1 MVHTAERRQRPAR
14 RAYRRDRAGR
24 SRNGVARG
32 QIAGHAGTGRGARD
46 PIHHEVGVAFLIGT
60 HGCFGS
66 VAGDAI
72 DGAAIEAERIEFAL
86 QVRQIICRGRNR
98 AKQGHPA
105 VVAFEDQPR
114 LAFGGKA
121 TLKSY
126 GVNLRGQN
134 YTGLSRQLAEKMPAS
149 HRAFL
154 EGLPTS
160 VRFGD
165 YFFCH
170 AGIRPGVP
178 LDAQVPEDL
187 MWIRGEFLNDRRDHG
202 AVIVH
207 GHTPTGDARPE
218 VRPNR
223 IDIDTGCVYGGPL
236 TCLVLESIDVRF
248 L

>member
-1 MVHTAERRQRPAR
+1 MELGQAKTPDGTRIYAIGDIHGMDAAVATVHAAVAADVAARPVP
-14 RAYRRDRAGR
+14 RAVIVHIGDYTDRGPDSA
-24 SRNGVARG
+24 
-32 QIAGHAGTGRGARD
+32 
-46 PIHHEVGVAFLIGT
+46 
-60 HGCFGS
+60 
-66 VAGDAI
+66 
-72 DGAAIEAERIEFAL
+72 AAIERLATLSARDSD
-86 QVRQIICRGRNR
+86 VICLRGNHDQKLLDFLRTPEE
-98 AKQGHPA
+98 AAPA
-105 VVAFEDQPR
+105 FF
-114 LAFGGKA
+114 AFGGKA

-134 YTGLSRQLAEKMPAS
+134 YTGLARQLAEKMPAA

-154 EGLPTS
+154 EGLPYS

-178 LDAQVPEDL
+178 LDAQLSEDL
-187 MWIRGEFLNDRRDHG
+187 IWIREEFLNDARDHG
-202 AVIVH
+202 VVVVH
-207 GHTPTGDARPE
+207 GHTPTPGARPE

-236 TCLVLESIDVRF
+236 TCLVLEGTDVRF

>member
-1 MVHTAERRQRPAR
+1 MELGQAKTPEGTRIYAIGDVHGMDAELA
-14 RAYRRDRAGR
+14 AIHAAIAADRA
-24 SRNGVARG
+24 ARPVPRAVTVHIG
-32 QIAGHAGTGRGARD
+32 DYTDRGPDSAAVVERLAALSARD
-46 PIHHEVGVAFLIGT
+46 PDVICLRGNHDQKLLDFLI
-60 HGCFGS
+60 
-66 VAGDAI
+66 DPEE
-72 DGAAIEAERIEFAL
+72 AA
-86 QVRQIICRGRNR
+86 
-98 AKQGHPA
+98 PA
-105 VVAFEDQPR
+105 FFD
-114 LAFGGKA
+114 FGGKA

-126 GVNLRGQN
+126 GVNPRGQN
-134 YTGLSRQLAEKMPAS
+134 YTGLARQLAEKMPAS

-154 EGLPTS
+154 EALPYS

-178 LDAQVPEDL
+178 LQAQIPDDL
-187 MWIRGEFLNDRRDHG
+187 MWIRGEFLNDRRDFG
-202 AVIVH
+202 AVVVH

-218 VRPNR
+218 IRPNR